1 MSAKPLFPLLALVLV
16 GVSLHGP
23 ARAGVI
29 SVPSPANCSKPS
41 RIVLTGETL
50 SGAPDPYGEFS
61 VTVRDL
67 ANLAV
72 TGSLVI
78 VDFTDAPSVKVPTDQ
93 SDPAI
98 QWQHCSPALYG
109 KFTPTNGTV
118 TFRLAGLPSATCQ
131 STATVH
137 IYADGVLIASPS
149 VATLDLDGTGGV
161 TATDLSRWLELYF
174 AGTHCAVA
182 DFDGSGDLGAADLG
196 SWLEFYFHHS
206 STTSSPAPYCQ

>member
-98 QWQHCSPALYG
+98 QWQHSYRTKDKLFCVYL
-109 KFTPTNGTV
+109 
-118 TFRLAGLPSATCQ
+118 
-131 STATVH
+131 
-137 IYADGVLIASPS
+137 
-149 VATLDLDGTGGV
+149 
-161 TATDLSRWLELYF
+161 
-174 AGTHCAVA
+174 
-182 DFDGSGDLGAADLG
+182 AADESLIRQHAELSG
-196 SWLEFYFHHS
+196 FPATAISEVS
-206 STTSSPAPYCQ
+206 VVIDPTTASRSV